1 MVIVQKNSRIL
12 KKNLPYKTS
21 TKKHTERERGER
33 DHVTGS
39 ELETLICGMRML
51 VKSSGLIIY
60 KYLYV

>member
-12 KKNLPYKTS
+12 KKNLS
-21 TKKHTERERGER
+21 TKKHTERERGES